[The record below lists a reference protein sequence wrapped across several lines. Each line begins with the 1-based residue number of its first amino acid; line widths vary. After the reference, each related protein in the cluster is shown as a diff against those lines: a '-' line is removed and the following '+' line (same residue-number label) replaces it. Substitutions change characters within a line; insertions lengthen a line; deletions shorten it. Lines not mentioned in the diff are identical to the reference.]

1 MSTAYVAHGHSI
13 IAVGEAT
20 LNPSHTFRVPS
31 EAPRVSS
38 ADHDV
43 HVTLGDVSG
52 FSFVVVTARAGHV
65 TESTDAHA
73 LHKLMECD
81 PLPQDVRLL
90 DETQLKVVGVQTP
103 AGPYPLPQLR
113 LAHAEL
119 RRRSTTAHPLVLLD
133 AVHRTFGRLVRADAV
148 VWILDTGHVL
158 LQRDSEVSEIDL
170 IDAHGAL
177 EVDMPYALSTSEEGP
192 THRLLACPPLAAGS
206 CPFEYIGRIRHGE
219 DPSGID
225 SEEAFVVKP
234 ASLGDRWTQLR
245 HHGVLCCIRPP
256 SEAAVGKIVTLWDK
270 PTPAAAVRSLLR
282 AAAVEQEGHA
292 QVLSLRGPPSL
303 LPDAKPVLEEVA
315 TEEAASDQERR
326 SVLAVVLCEP
336 TYGQPVE
343 FHVPRTIDQTVQH
356 PPFSLAELAQEPGGR
371 TIRAR
376 FEPAAQTPA
385 ILAAKLFFELPRKLL
400 LDWTPHG
407 GAVNAY
413 GRSSWLQESRGPP
426 DSPHFE
432 GGPRGRNVCATNL
445 QWTAYP
451 LAAAPVDDTAFE
463 VADGLLAAGSVLAF
477 EELQD
482 HPALFVRLYFADGTV
497 AYRVW
502 LGERVDRALGFRNP
516 LWENVVPV
524 IQPLPSSSLYLYM
537 LTCRSEER
545 LLMHSMLGMS
555 ERRMPSGQRRL
566 VVLDMFRRNLH
577 KMQVGLVQTSGLTTT
592 ARPDPTEQYAVTRS
606 AAGANRP
613 AWAKLTRTLMLPN
626 AAASFWRYSVIAGL
640 VTHNNALSTTLSRIY
655 PRTNAGLE
663 PTAFDPA
670 LRKSVLFPLRPAQWS
685 AHRSIPRGANP
696 IVETHRYRSTE
707 RTVEYRSTV
716 PLAAVLVQL
725 ETAYPVAACGL
736 FAFDDEDAAPEDGKA
751 VTTTVVGMNGAI
763 PLSLEIDSVA
773 QRCVV
778 ISRTESAQTL
788 AIDAAGRHGVYV
800 VLARPEVRP
809 ISVAMLRAVT
819 LAGDSVY
826 VHPRIIPVGAFAV
839 DQTLPH
845 AVQIKIDPPSLPFSF
860 TIPFERPL
868 HLASETT
875 GASIEYNA
883 KTAVNT
889 LRLST
894 PSPAT
899 ITLFDPTGG
908 ALRVDAWPRELVTE
922 VFAIQRDDSTWHAV
936 AAPDL
941 HPTSLPRSLPDGRLF
956 FPEPLHVAT
965 WQGGRRIIEQ
975 RFGVSG
981 DVPSDFWIVSDVTL
995 GLDPCNVATSF
1006 AIDPVRQV
1014 QNTTLDL
1021 EPVPTPW

>member
-1 MSTAYVAHGHSI
+1 MSTTYVAHGHSV
-13 IAVGEAT
+13 IAVGGAALE
-20 LNPSHTFRVPS
+20 PSHTFRVPS
-31 EAPRVSS
+31 ATPHVSS

-52 FSFVVVTARAGHV
+52 FSFVVVTARVGHAA
-65 TESTDAHA
+65 ESTDAHA
-73 LHKLMECD
+73 LRKLFECD

-90 DETQLKVVGVQTP
+90 DETQLEVVGVQTP
-103 AGPYPLPQLR
+103 AGPYPLPSQR

-119 RRRSTTAHPLVLLD
+119 LRRSNTAHPLVLLD

-148 VWILDTGHVL
+148 VWVLDTGHVL
-158 LQRDSEVSEIDL
+158 LRRDSEVTEIDL
-170 IDAHGAL
+170 IDPHGAL
-177 EVDMPYALSTSEEGP
+177 EVDLPYTLSASEEGP
-192 THRLLACPPLAAGS
+192 THRLLACPPLAVGAGR
-206 CPFEYIGRIRHGE
+206 FEYIGRIRHGA
-219 DPSGID
+219 DPADVD
-225 SEEAFVVKP
+225 SEEAFILKP

-245 HHGVLCCIRPP
+245 HHGVLSCIRAPD
-256 SEAAVGKIVTLWDK
+256 AAVGKIVTLWNT
-270 PTPAAAVRSLLR
+270 PTPVEAIRSLLR
-282 AAAVEQEGHA
+282 DSEVKQESHA
-292 QVLSLRGPPSL
+292 QLLGIQCSSSLMLST
-303 LPDAKPVLEEVA
+303 AKPVLEEVA
-315 TEEAASDQERR
+315 TEEASSHQDRR
-326 SVLAVVLCEP
+326 SVLAVILCEP

-400 LDWTPHG
+400 LDWTPQG

-426 DSPHFE
+426 DSAHFE

-445 QWTAYP
+445 QWVGYP
-451 LAAAPVDDTAFE
+451 LAATPIDDTAFE

-477 EELQD
+477 KELQD

-524 IQPLPSSSLYLYM
+524 IQPLPSSSLYLCM
-537 LTCRSEER
+537 LTCRSEEK

-577 KMQVGLVQTSGLTTT
+577 KMQVGLAQTSGLTTT

-606 AAGANRP
+606 AAPANRP
-613 AWAKLTRTLMLPN
+613 AWSKLTRTLMLPN
-626 AAASFWRYSVIAGL
+626 AAASFWRYSVITGL

-655 PRTNAGLE
+655 PRTSAGLE
-663 PTAFDPA
+663 PTPFDPA
-670 LRKSVLFPLRPAQWS
+670 LRKSVLFPLRPVQWS
-685 AHRSIPRGANP
+685 AHRSIPRGVNSLD
-696 IVETHRYRSTE
+696 ESHRYRSTE

-716 PLAAVLVQL
+716 PLAAVLMQL
-725 ETAYPVAACGL
+725 ETTYPVAACGL
-736 FAFDDEDAAPEDGKA
+736 IAFDDEDAAPEDGKA

-763 PLSLEIDSVA
+763 PLPFEIDSVA

-788 AIDAAGRHGVYV
+788 AIDAAGRHGVSV
-800 VLARPEVRP
+800 VLARPEARP

-826 VHPRIIPVGAFAV
+826 VHPRIIPVGVFTANQA
-839 DQTLPH
+839 LPH
-845 AVQIKIDPPSLPFSF
+845 AVQIKIDPPSLPFTFS
-860 TIPFERPL
+860 IASERPL
-868 HLASETT
+868 RLASGAT

-883 KTAVNT
+883 KTGLNT

-894 PSPAT
+894 PSPAP

-936 AAPDL
+936 AAPEI

-956 FPEPLHVAT
+956 FPKPLQIAT
-965 WQGGRRIIEQ
+965 WQGDRRVIEE

-981 DVPSDFWIVSDVTL
+981 DVPSDFWIVSELAL
-995 GLDPCNVATSF
+995 GLDPSNVATSF
-1006 AIDPVRQV
+1006 SLAPIQQV

-1021 EPVPTPW
+1021 EPVPTP